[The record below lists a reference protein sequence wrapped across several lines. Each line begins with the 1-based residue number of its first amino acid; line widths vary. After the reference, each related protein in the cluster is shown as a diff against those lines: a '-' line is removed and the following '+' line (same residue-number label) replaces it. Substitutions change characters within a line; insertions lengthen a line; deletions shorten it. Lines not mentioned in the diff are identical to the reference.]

1 MTSYWGFYIYCSGN
15 LFSHFYICVSVT
27 AWYAQQNTDRHKDDH
42 PSYRQIGTDVLLCLI
57 LSLLFLLLYSLQ
69 PSVFRKRRNVF
80 LSNKIFFVGRLFHI
94 CEMRLDNGHEFWNR
108 RDVNIEFSLKYR
120 ITVCNPFTNMF
131 LIMVGIKNIT

>member
-57 LSLLFLLLYSLQ
+57 LSLLFLLLLYSLQ

-80 LSNKIFFVGRLFHI
+80 LSNKIFFVDGIFHI
-94 CEMRLDNGHEFWNR
+94 CEMRLDMNEIG
-108 RDVNIEFSLKYR
+108 LKRISFLVFELKVIYTYR
-120 ITVCNPFTNMF
+120 QITC
-131 LIMVGIKNIT
+131 

>member
-15 LFSHFYICVSVT
+15 LFSHFYIFVSVT

-57 LSLLFLLLYSLQ
+57 LSLLFLLLLYSLQ

-80 LSNKIFFVGRLFHI
+80 VSNKIFFGRRLFHTYELRQKDI
-94 CEMRLDNGHEFWNR
+94 YRKL
-108 RDVNIEFSLKYR
+108 VLKYR
-120 ITVCNPFTNMF
+120 ITYFCYPFRNMF
-131 LIMVGIKNIT
+131 YFPCVGSRNIS

>member
-57 LSLLFLLLYSLQ
+57 LSLLFLLLLYSLQ
-69 PSVFRKRRNVF
+69 PSVSRKRRNVV
-80 LSNKIFFVGRLFHI
+80 LSNTIFFVGRIFHFGEI
-94 CEMRLDNGHEFWNR
+94 RLITNSPDMRKP
-108 RDVNIEFSLKYR
+108 SLCTRASSHFR
-120 ITVCNPFTNMF
+120 ISEKLQVTRCSKL
-131 LIMVGIKNIT
+131 LIS